1 MWVRAPSL
9 VRKIAREK
17 CPFLTNCDMC
27 FLFVLETDPIPHSQD
42 LDAVLKF
49 YWVLY
54 WMRRES
60 ELFLLSG
67 FNSRL
72 FIVRVEDERQERRK
86 KAVKWGLQENRRG
99 SEKRQDGSVLWWKQ
113 NIQLRVQSHSFPNSS
128 EKERNK
134 LNTSNTILPWNT
146 NTYYTPSLS
155 KHRANSQICV
165 LELCH
170 FKACNG
176 YSTWGVQLTVP
187 STRSISAHNPEGRCF
202 VCSSFPMLA

>member
-1 MWVRAPSL
+1 MWVWAPSL

-67 FNSRL
+67 FNSGL

-99 SEKRQDGSVLWWKQ
+99 SEKGQDGSVLWWKQ

-165 LELCH
+165 LELSVALKPAVAVQREA
-170 FKACNG
+170 FNWQYPVPALSQ
-176 YSTWGVQLTVP
+176 STIQKEGASFVQVFQ
-187 STRSISAHNPEGRCF
+187 C
-202 VCSSFPMLA
+202 